1 MSTVAISASDVN
13 KLRQMTG
20 AGMMDCKKAL
30 TEAGGDFEAAI
41 DFLRKKGQKVAGNR
55 ADRDANE
62 GVALAKVSAD
72 NTRAILV
79 VLNCET
85 DFVAKNQEFIDFT
98 TKLSD
103 IALNQKP
110 ADLDALNAIQID
122 GLPISD
128 RIIELVGKIGEKIEL
143 RYDQLNAPFV
153 VAYNHPGNRLAT
165 IVGFNKTGVASIE
178 TIGKDVAMQA
188 AAMAPVALDK
198 EDVDSRTIERELDVA
213 REQIRAEGKPEEM
226 VEKIAAGK
234 LNKFYKDMTLLN
246 QEFIKDNKLT
256 VRQYVASIDKELI
269 VTGFKRQSIGN

>member
-62 GVALAKVSAD
+62 GVALAKVNAD
-72 NTRAILV
+72 STRAVLV

-85 DFVAKNQEFIDFT
+85 DFVAKNQDFIDFT
-98 TKLSD
+98 TKITD

-110 ADLDALNAIQID
+110 ADLEALNAIQID

-128 RIIELVGKIGEKIEL
+128 RIIEQVGKIGEKLEL
-143 RYDQLNAPFV
+143 RYDQLNAPYV

-165 IVGFNKTGVASIE
+165 IVGFNKADAPNID

-213 REQIRAEGKPEEM
+213 RDQIRAEGKPEEM

-256 VRQYVASIDKELI
+256 VRQYVASTDKELV
-269 VTGFKRQSIGN
+269 VTGFKRQAIGS